1 MGVLVEA
8 GTRWFKSL
16 QSAEANVVNN
26 MHSNG
31 PWHAEGHAREQDD
44 LAHCLGGARGRRNDV
59 LRRTSAATPV
69 LPATARP
76 VHHQLS
82 RGHRV
87 NSGHETLDQA
97 ELFVHHLGQRR
108 QTVGRA

>member
-1 MGVLVEA
+1 
-8 GTRWFKSL
+8 
-16 QSAEANVVNN
+16 
-26 MHSNG
+26 MHSNE
-31 PWHAEGHAREQDD
+31 PWHAEGHARELAIQFRDV
-44 LAHCLGGARGRRNDV
+44 LAHRLGGTRGRRNDV

-69 LPATARP
+69 PSAAARP
-76 VHHQLS
+76 VHRQLS

-87 NSGHETLDQA
+87 NSGLETLDQA